1 MNLDHRIDGD
11 PVENRDSSDQ
21 ITDSR
26 KRKVPGS
33 RPALEVESRIGLV
46 AVVVMVVPI
55 AIRAPAVAVFIPP
68 AMAMFPTPSA
78 RFGKLMAIFYSL
90 RAVPAMMLGGF
101 MEFVIRVGDAPLA
114 VVVRVQWCGAREK
127 KRGAQGSG
135 GKKCAN
141 PRWIKLSLHSFSDNA
156 AAENDLRRDV
166 RKEGQ
171 GLPKASLGE
180 EDATGNPV
188 MT

>member
-1 MNLDHRIDGD
+1 
-11 PVENRDSSDQ
+11 
-21 ITDSR
+21 
-26 KRKVPGS
+26 
-33 RPALEVESRIGLV
+33 
-46 AVVVMVVPI
+46 MVVQI
-55 AIRAPAVAVFIPP
+55 ASRAPAVAVFIPP

-78 RFGKLMAIFYSL
+78 SLGKLMVIFYSL
-90 RAVPAMMLGGF
+90 RAGPAMMLGGF

-114 VVVRVQWCGAREK
+114 VVVRVQWCGGAREK
-127 KRGAQGSG
+127 KRGTQGSR

-171 GLPKASLGE
+171 GLPKASVGE

-188 MT
+188 KT

>member
-1 MNLDHRIDGD
+1 MPCN
-11 PVENRDSSDQ
+11 
-21 ITDSR
+21 
-26 KRKVPGS
+26 
-33 RPALEVESRIGLV
+33 RPALSVDSGIGLV

-114 VVVRVQWCGAREK
+114 VVVRVQWCSTREK
-127 KRGAQGSG
+127 KRGAQGSR

-171 GLPKASLGE
+171 GLPKASGGE

-188 MT
+188 KT

>member
-1 MNLDHRIDGD
+1 MGD

-26 KRKVPGS
+26 KQKVPGN
-33 RPALEVESRIGLV
+33 RPALSVDSGIGLV

-90 RAVPAMMLGGF
+90 RAVPAMMLGGL

-114 VVVRVQWCGAREK
+114 VVVRVQRCGAREK
-127 KRGAQGSG
+127 KRGAQGG
-135 GKKCAN
+135 RGKKCAN
-141 PRWIKLSLHSFSDNA
+141 PGWIKLSLHSFSDNA

-171 GLPKASLGE
+171 GLPKASVGRKMRL
-180 EDATGNPV
+180 AIR
-188 MT
+188 

>member
-1 MNLDHRIDGD
+1 MGD

-21 ITDSR
+21 MTDSR
-26 KRKVPGS
+26 KQKVPGS
-33 RPALEVESRIGLV
+33 RPALEVETRIGLV
-46 AVVVMVVPI
+46 VVVIVVMVIPI

-68 AMAMFPTPSA
+68 AMVMFPTPGA

-127 KRGAQGSG
+127 KRGAQGSC

-171 GLPKASLGE
+171 GLPKASVGE

-188 MT
+188 KT

>member
-1 MNLDHRIDGD
+1 MGD

-26 KRKVPGS
+26 KQKVPGN
-33 RPALEVESRIGLV
+33 RPALSVDSGIGLV

-127 KRGAQGSG
+127 KRGAQGSR

-171 GLPKASLGE
+171 GLPKASVGE

-188 MT
+188 KT

>member
-1 MNLDHRIDGD
+1 M
-11 PVENRDSSDQ
+11 
-21 ITDSR
+21 
-26 KRKVPGS
+26 PGS
-33 RPALEVESRIGLV
+33 RPALEVETRIGLV
-46 AVVVMVVPI
+46 VVVIVVMVMVVPI
-55 AIRAPAVAVFIPP
+55 AIRTPAVAVFIPP
-68 AMAMFPTPSA
+68 AMVMFPTPGA
-78 RFGKLMAIFYSL
+78 RFGKLMAILYSL
-90 RAVPAMMLGGF
+90 WAVPTMMLGGF
-101 MEFVIRVGDAPLA
+101 MEFVIRVGDALLA

-127 KRGAQGSG
+127 KRGAQGSR

-171 GLPKASLGE
+171 GLPKASVGE

-188 MT
+188 KT

>member
-1 MNLDHRIDGD
+1 M
-11 PVENRDSSDQ
+11 
-21 ITDSR
+21 
-26 KRKVPGS
+26 PGN
-33 RPALEVESRIGLV
+33 RPALSVDSGIGLV

-114 VVVRVQWCGAREK
+114 VVVRVQWCSAREK
-127 KRGAQGSG
+127 KRGAQSSR

-141 PRWIKLSLHSFSDNA
+141 PRWFKLSLHSFSDNA

-188 MT
+188 KT